1 MTQHQQTNV
10 SEPITVLRSQGTDK
24 AKFMWQQVRVWRR
37 KGLFYNNVL
46 IQILVRSHD
55 IHNEPTYLLFV
66 DSVTLHLFS
75 FEINQFSLYAV
86 FQCHAHTAMQSMFVP
101 GKHWISLQH
110 AHRFRPLIL
119 FRVVAGRFM
128 QNAVGYIPDTCYST
142 LLIKRIY
149 KSDT

>member
-1 MTQHQQTNV
+1 M
-10 SEPITVLRSQGTDK
+10 ELFLTDK
-24 AKFMWQQVRVWRR
+24 AKLMWQQVRVWRR